1 MRRYE
6 TIIIIDP
13 DAREDKRSE
22 LIERVNEIISQHGG
36 FLIEL
41 DDWGQRRMAYE
52 IKKKLR
58 GHYTRIDYC
67 GDGTLVDEIE
77 RTFRIDDRVIKY
89 MTVLL
94 DKEADV
100 DAIKATIEMEKSKKE
115 AENSAPPEQQPE
127 QQPEQPATSS
137 DQETEVE
144 P

>member
-13 DAREDKRSE
+13 DVREDTRSE
-22 LIERVNEIISQHGG
+22 LIERVNKIISQQGG

-67 GDGTLVDEIE
+67 GNGTIVDEIE
-77 RTFRIDDRVIKY
+77 RTFRIDDRVMKY
-89 MTVLL
+89 MTSLL

-100 DAIKATIEMEKSKKE
+100 DAIKETIEMEKAKKE
-115 AENSAPPEQQPE
+115 AENSAPPEQQAP
-127 QQPEQPATSS
+127 SS
-137 DQETEVE
+137 DQETKVE

>member
-13 DAREDKRSE
+13 DAREDTRLE

-58 GHYTRIDYC
+58 GYYARVDYC
-67 GDGTLVDEIE
+67 GNGTLVDEIE
-77 RTFRIDDRVIKY
+77 RTFRIDDRVMKY

-100 DAIKATIEMEKSKKE
+100 EAIKETIEMEKSKKE
-115 AENSAPPEQQPE
+115 AENSASAEQQ
-127 QQPEQPATSS
+127 TVNS
-137 DQETEVE
+137 DQEANVQ
-144 P
+144 PDGDPA

>member
-13 DAREDKRSE
+13 DVREDTRSE
-22 LIERVNEIISQHGG
+22 FIERVNEIITQHGG

-100 DAIKATIEMEKSKKE
+100 DAIKETIEMEKSKKE
-115 AENSAPPEQQPE
+115 AENSAPT
-127 QQPEQPATSS
+127 EQPTTSS

>member
-13 DAREDKRSE
+13 DTREDKRSE

-52 IKKKLR
+52 IKKKPR

-77 RTFRIDDRVIKY
+77 RTFRIDDRVMKY

-100 DAIKATIEMEKSKKE
+100 DAIKETIEMEKSKKE
-115 AENSAPPEQQPE
+115 AENSAPA
-127 QQPEQPATSS
+127 EQPATNS
-137 DQETEVE
+137 DEKTEVE

>member
-13 DAREDKRSE
+13 DVREDTRSE
-22 LIERVNEIISQHGG
+22 FIERVNEIITQHGG

-58 GHYTRIDYC
+58 GYYARVDYC
-67 GDGTLVDEIE
+67 GNGTLVDEIE
-77 RTFRIDDRVIKY
+77 RTFRIDDRVMKY

-100 DAIKATIEMEKSKKE
+100 EAIKETIEMEKSKKE
-115 AENSAPPEQQPE
+115 AENSASAEQQ
-127 QQPEQPATSS
+127 TVNS
-137 DQETEVE
+137 DQEANVQ
-144 P
+144 PDGDPA